1 MKNVLFTAF
10 FAGMALC
17 ASAQKTVFVSP
28 NYIKENNLT
37 RCKSI
42 SYTL

>member
-28 NYIKENNLT
+28 TGNDAWAGDRNDLLKP
-37 RCKSI
+37 
-42 SYTL
+42 